1 MSFFR
6 QLYGD
11 YSQAFGLFSRNA
23 RLFLLGNLL
32 LGIGSNMVQLL
43 LNLYLKRLGLNEEA
57 IGTILAFRAFG
68 SFAIALPASLV
79 IAWMDSRL
87 LLSSAT
93 VLTALAFAGQGI
105 MQGFGPLAASVMF
118 SGAFASLYQVAAGP
132 FFMKNSSQA
141 ERVHLFALNGA
152 LSMGTGVVG
161 SLVGGVFKDLIQ
173 DATGDELYAYRMTL
187 ILGAC
192 FVASA
197 VAPFLGIRENPGA
210 GWDKG
215 TGMAR
220 FKPAALGKID
230 VRLFARLLVP
240 GFFVGMGAGLTI
252 PYLNLYFKNE
262 FGLGDSAIGFI
273 FALGQVGT
281 FLGMV
286 SGPVIAGKT
295 GKPWAIFLTQVISV
309 PFILILTYLRFLPLV
324 IIAFVARQSL
334 MNTSTPIADN
344 FALEQVPPQQQ
355 HLINALKMLNWTGS
369 WMISAKISG
378 MIIATRGFAPS
389 FTLTA
394 FLYTLSSA
402 LFWWFFL
409 SGSSS
414 RAATTKS

>member
-1 MSFFR
+1 MSFFKHLHR
-6 QLYGD
+6 D
-11 YSQAFGLFSRNA
+11 YSTAFRLFTPNA

-43 LNLYLKRLGLNEEA
+43 LNLYLKRLGMDEEA

-79 IAWMDSRL
+79 IARMDSRL
-87 LLSSAT
+87 LLSAAA
-93 VLTALAFAGQGI
+93 VLTATAFAAQGL
-105 MQGFGPLAASVMF
+105 MQGFGPIAASVLF

-132 FFMKNSSQA
+132 FFMKNSGQA

-152 LSMGTGVVG
+152 LSMGTGVIG
-161 SLVGGVFKDLIQ
+161 SLVGGVFKDLIHS
-173 DATGDELYAYRMTL
+173 ATGNELYAYRMTL

-197 VAPFLGIRENPGA
+197 VAPFLAIQENPGPGRQKGA
-210 GWDKG
+210 GV
-215 TGMAR
+215 AR
-220 FKPAALGKID
+220 RGPISLGKID

-262 FGLGDSAIGFI
+262 FALSDSAIGLI

-281 FLGMV
+281 FIGMV

-295 GKPWAIFLTQVISV
+295 GKAWAIFLTQAISV
-309 PFILILTYLRFLPLV
+309 PFILVLTYLKFLPLV
-324 IIAFVARQSL
+324 VIAFVARQSL

-344 FALEQVPPQQQ
+344 FALEQVPPAQQ
-355 HLINALKMLNWTGS
+355 HLMNALKMLNWTGS

-378 MIIATRGFAPS
+378 SLIATRGFAPS

-394 FLYTLSSA
+394 ILYALSSV
-402 LFWWFFL
+402 LFWLFFL
-409 SGSSS
+409 ARPDS
-414 RAATTKS
+414 RRQAQD

>member
-1 MSFFR
+1 MSFFGR
-6 QLYGD
+6 LLGD
-11 YSQAFGLFSRNA
+11 YRKAFGLFTRNA

-32 LGIGSNMVQLL
+32 LGIGANMVQLL

-68 SFAIALPASLV
+68 SFALALPASLV
-79 IAWMDSRL
+79 IARVDSRL
-87 LLSSAT
+87 LLSSTA
-93 VLTALAFAGQGI
+93 VLTASAFAGQGL
-105 MQGFGPLAASVMF
+105 MQGFGPITASVMF

-132 FFMKNSSQA
+132 FFMKNSGQA

-152 LSMGTGVVG
+152 LSMGSGVIG

-197 VAPFLGIRENPGA
+197 AAPFIAIHDNPGPGSEKGA
-210 GWDKG
+210 G
-215 TGMAR
+215 TAR
-220 FKPAALGKID
+220 YKAVALGRID

-252 PYLNLYFKNE
+252 PYLNIYFKNE
-262 FGLGDSAIGFI
+262 FALGDSAIGVV

-281 FLGMV
+281 FIGMV
-286 SGPVIAGKT
+286 SGPIIAGKT
-295 GKPWAIFLTQVISV
+295 GKAWAIFLTQAISV
-309 PFILILTYLRFLPLV
+309 PFILVLTYLKFLPLV
-324 IIAFVARQSL
+324 IVAFVARQSL
-334 MNTSTPIADN
+334 MNTSMPIADN
-344 FALEQVPPQQQ
+344 FALEQVPPEQQ
-355 HLINALKMLNWTGS
+355 HLMNALKMLNWTGS
-369 WMISAKISG
+369 WMVSAKISG
-378 MIIATRGFAPS
+378 TLITTHGFAPS

-394 FLYTLSSA
+394 ILYALSSG

-409 SGSSS
+409 AKPGSRSV
-414 RAATTKS
+414 T